1 MQTNQKRTRVAI
13 LISSKIDFKIKIGIS
28 KKEGQ
33 YVILKRVKHSRIYNN
48 YKYKFPPKIKPQ
60 NIWSKNWQNWS
71 EKHSSTIIMGDFNT
85 LLSILHRINRGKI
98 IKEIEDLSNSINAL
112 DLTDI

>member
-48 YKYKFPPKIKPQ
+48 YKYKFPQKNQAPKYMKQ
-60 NIWSKNWQNWS
+60 K
-71 EKHSSTIIMGDFNT
+71 
-85 LLSILHRINRGKI
+85 
-98 IKEIEDLSNSINAL
+98 
-112 DLTDI
+112 LTELK

>member
-33 YVILKRVKHSRIYNN
+33 YVILKRVKHSRIYNIPSSALVSWER
-48 YKYKFPPKIKPQ
+48 KKKL
-60 NIWSKNWQNWS
+60 
-71 EKHSSTIIMGDFNT
+71 ESTIF
-85 LLSILHRINRGKI
+85 
-98 IKEIEDLSNSINAL
+98 
-112 DLTDI
+112 